1 MNKTGSES
9 WGKPVTSGSYL
20 SVAHRLYNNLKSGS
34 IMKIW
39 PLYMKHLLK
48 NIINIVSHSKLIF
61 TGKMKKHLVH
71 SVSITSATLLA
82 AVILIA
88 VSCNNQRTPV
98 VRETPTSGNTKIY
111 ADESFQPLVS
121 AELTTF
127 MSLYINAHITPVYKP
142 EKDLMADFLNDSVKV
157 IVTAWEPSDEQKK
170 LLLDVQTVVRTT
182 VVAHDALALVL
193 NRSNRDSLLTYQNVE
208 DIFTGKTTDWKQINP
223 ASKAGNIHIVFDNDR
238 SANIRYFREKFNL
251 PEQLAP
257 NFYAV
262 KSNAE
267 VIDYVSKSQGA
278 VGIVSVNWISD
289 SDDSLSRSF
298 TDRVKVAAI
307 TQQLLDQSYY
317 YLPVQG
323 SIYDKTYPFVR
334 EVKMV
339 SRESFT
345 GLGSGFISFVA
356 GEQGQRIILKSG
368 LVPATMPVR
377 IIQVK
382 NE

>member
-1 MNKTGSES
+1 
-9 WGKPVTSGSYL
+9 
-20 SVAHRLYNNLKSGS
+20 
-34 IMKIW
+34 
-39 PLYMKHLLK
+39 MKHLLK
-48 NIINIVSHSKLIF
+48 IIINIVSHNKLII
-61 TGKMKKHLVH
+61 TGNMKKRPVH
-71 SVSITSATLLA
+71 SFSMTYAIMLATVVL
-82 AVILIA
+82 IL
-88 VSCNNQRTPV
+88 VSCNSRRTPAV
-98 VRETPTSGNTKIY
+98 KETPTSGSTRII
-111 ADESFQPLVS
+111 ADESFQPFVS
-121 AELTTF
+121 AELSTF
-127 MSLYINAHITPVYKP
+127 MSIYSDAHIATVYKP

-157 IVTAWEPSDEQKK
+157 IVSAWEPSDEQKK

-208 DIFTGKTTDWKQINP
+208 DIFKGKITNWKQINS
-223 ASKAGNIHIVFDNDR
+223 ASRSGDISIVFDNDR
-238 SANIRYFREKFNL
+238 SANVRYFRERFNL
-251 PEQLAP
+251 PEQLAS

-262 KSNAE
+262 NTNAE
-267 VIDYVSKSQGA
+267 VIDYVSRSPGA
-278 VGIVSVNWISD
+278 LGIISVNWISD
-289 SDDSLSRSF
+289 RDDSLSRSF
-298 TDRVKVAAI
+298 IDRIKVAAI
-307 TQQLLDQSYY
+307 TQQYLNQTLYY
-317 YLPVQG
+317 MPLQG

-339 SRESFT
+339 SRESFY